1 MPEDKKSSWLSKIR
15 VRDSE
20 AKAANA
26 PVAHVAQTQIV
37 PTTRQRIVFEQSHEP
52 SAALPGDVWVEALA
66 LPDRTVFTQA
76 TAPKEAV
83 PGDVWVTP

>member
-15 VRDSE
+15 VRNAE

-26 PVAHVAQTQIV
+26 PVAPVAQTKIV
-37 PTTRQRIVFEQSHEP
+37 PTRQRIVFEQSHEP

-66 LPDRTVFTQA
+66 LPERTVFTQA